1 MHIHIPLYCSLF
13 NHPSWCLLVIRIFRT
28 NIASTRSQI
37 ELYCFEMLWSVLN
50 IFKNLLYFIIPLLNH
65 HGGISQQRPVG
76 EWLVRL
82 NFGTFQ
88 SLILTAELKVTPHRA
103 STSNKICSTSQSR
116 QWQVRGAEVAR
127 DSCDKIRFKDLRHE
141 CTRQFFGFPWTFQ
154 HFHEFLGYN
163 PNLTGYMTYS
173 ISKGCTKKRTR
184 AFKSL
189 AWVIASNMAWPAS
202 NTAIFGGCNK
212 WWTVKL
218 WENEPDRSTC
228 RTHQDQMLPT
238 TPESE
243 WNWLTRVN
251 FAVMYTAR
259 ANHDVWRCWRSPWET
274 SVNACYGT
282 MLQQNPII
290 LREVSHLCWHQV
302 FVLFVLRHD
311 VKACRKIF
319 KLVVELFL
327 YCAHRNKLCLQSL
340 YHECLNL
347 AMIAHSAST
356 NCHGCAAGHGVRQAP
371 HALKVLNASQRRG
384 DFSIRLND

>member
-1 MHIHIPLYCSLF
+1 M
-13 NHPSWCLLVIRIFRT
+13 
-28 NIASTRSQI
+28 NIST
-37 ELYCFEMLWSVLN
+37 
-50 IFKNLLYFIIPLLNH
+50 
-65 HGGISQQRPVG
+65 
-76 EWLVRL
+76 
-82 NFGTFQ
+82 
-88 SLILTAELKVTPHRA
+88 
-103 STSNKICSTSQSR
+103 
-116 QWQVRGAEVAR
+116 
-127 DSCDKIRFKDLRHE
+127 
-141 CTRQFFGFPWTFQ
+141 FPW
-154 HFHEFLGYN
+154 
-163 PNLTGYMTYS
+163 
-173 ISKGCTKKRTR
+173 
-184 AFKSL
+184 
-189 AWVIASNMAWPAS
+189 
-202 NTAIFGGCNK
+202 IFGLQSQPNWLHDLHDVLHLQRLYQKKNTGLQVTGVGHRIKHGMTSLKHGCLWQMQQMVNSEAS
-212 WWTVKL
+212 

-282 MLQQNPII
+282 MPQQNPII
-290 LREVSHLCWHQV
+290 LREVSNLCWHQV

-311 VKACRKIF
+311 VKACRNIF

-356 NCHGCAAGHGVRQAP
+356 NCHGCAAGHEVRQAP